1 MRAGETQDLPDTLPA
16 TDMEVQNASTG
27 NGEKGS
33 KKEEAKGKKGKKEAK
48 GKHKKTKE
56 AKGKKAHKSKK
67 GKKTKVL
74 KKGKTSK
81 GSKLKGKSSKASVTK
96 GKDGLAK
103 RDLQKEFDRAALTQ
117 QVPAT
122 QPDKSSDEEGDHGH
136 GPRPNLV
143 GYVYYSAKDQWQL
156 KLQKLMVGEDY
167 KQCIVEAGGYI
178 LFFEDENCVLSHLP
192 DRTQFPLR
200 VFREP
205 VQAQAYAQIRASE
218 KQKMEAREKE
228 QEDAKRQKQAETLA
242 AQKKVEDEKI
252 AQSVAEELAGL
263 EKNAAK
269 AAEKLAEQKAAAK
282 KLLEEE
288 ERKKREMVEQL
299 VAKEMAER
307 KMAEEKAKA
316 AAQQKMVEE
325 AKIAEEV
332 ARKLAEQKAA
342 EDEKKAL
349 KELEE
354 RQKAEK
360 MAQEQ
365 KAEKE
370 KAAIAQEENKD
381 AARRIEEPKKAEEE
395 EDIALKVAQMLETEN
410 FSDNQQ
416 RYTKIVDLVRKA
428 KGMMGEDTKQEKK
441 EEERTAVEELLLRPA
456 TMDLA
461 TPPATPLPPAPSPM
475 PAPSTSLPDTPLP
488 PGEEEAEKLKAAA
501 LERHKKR
508 NAQWGRFMRTF
519 VGGGPNISIKH
530 CAEKMS
536 HINGTLTDKSSQLVA
551 LRHGKKDT
559 G

>member
-16 TDMEVQNASTG
+16 TDMEVQNALTG
-27 NGEKGS
+27 KGEKGS
-33 KKEEAKGKKGKKEAK
+33 KKEEAKEKKGKKEAK

-67 GKKTKVL
+67 SKKTKVL

-81 GSKLKGKSSKASVTK
+81 GSKLKGKSSKASVKK

-103 RDLQKEFDRAALTQ
+103 RDLQKEFDRAALTE

-218 KQKMEAREKE
+218 KE

-252 AQSVAEELAGL
+252 SQSVAEELADI

-269 AAEKLAEQKAAAK
+269 
-282 KLLEEE
+282 
-288 ERKKREMVEQL
+288 
-299 VAKEMAER
+299 
-307 KMAEEKAKA
+307 
-316 AAQQKMVEE
+316 
-325 AKIAEEV
+325 
-332 ARKLAEQKAA
+332 
-342 EDEKKAL
+342 
-349 KELEE
+349 
-354 RQKAEK
+354 
-360 MAQEQ
+360 
-365 KAEKE
+365 
-370 KAAIAQEENKD
+370 
-381 AARRIEEPKKAEEE
+381 
-395 EDIALKVAQMLETEN
+395 
-410 FSDNQQ
+410 
-416 RYTKIVDLVRKA
+416 
-428 KGMMGEDTKQEKK
+428 KK
-441 EEERTAVEELLLRPA
+441 E
-456 TMDLA
+456 
-461 TPPATPLPPAPSPM
+461 
-475 PAPSTSLPDTPLP
+475 
-488 PGEEEAEKLKAAA
+488 
-501 LERHKKR
+501 
-508 NAQWGRFMRTF
+508 
-519 VGGGPNISIKH
+519 
-530 CAEKMS
+530 
-536 HINGTLTDKSSQLVA
+536 
-551 LRHGKKDT
+551 
-559 G
+559 